1 MVRRIRR
8 RAPGVQRWR
17 VDVEFESL
25 SDLHS
30 VDLRSWQPSRR
41 RGERRMTLDEL
52 AQRHGVAIVSLVDEA
67 VSLGRSETTTE
78 PLSAEDV
85 CMIEAR
91 LGLDRP

>member
-1 MVRRIRR
+1 
-8 RAPGVQRWR
+8 
-17 VDVEFESL
+17 
-25 SDLHS
+25 
-30 VDLRSWQPSRR
+30 
-41 RGERRMTLDEL
+41 MTLDEL